1 MRLGYDLE
9 KTETRVCEIF
19 GIEKGAIFSRSRVK
33 VKADAIAVF
42 CYWAVRELDTAKG
55 SWGESWEGRSRGL
68 DML

>member
-33 VKADAIAVF
+33 VKADAGGGFASSNRPLHWLLATEQGATPAVT
-42 CYWAVRELDTAKG
+42 L
-55 SWGESWEGRSRGL
+55 
-68 DML
+68 